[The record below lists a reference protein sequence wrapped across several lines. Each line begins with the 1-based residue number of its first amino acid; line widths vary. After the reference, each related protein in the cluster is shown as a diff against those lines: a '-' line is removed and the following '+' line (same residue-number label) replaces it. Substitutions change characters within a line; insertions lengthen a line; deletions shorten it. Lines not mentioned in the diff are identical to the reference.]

1 MEIFQKIWSTIKIAG
16 ISIARFFKFTSLKIA
31 KTTKTS
37 SIFIWNK
44 IKSPSKLAL
53 VLFYLGFIISIS
65 ATLYLLIV
73 PNTLFVLQYVLYVIS
88 ALALAYFVY
97 TIVIFAPKLKCN
109 ITSLLMQHKFTREFL
124 SNYGFRTF
132 LTSCFSFIFNL
143 AFVIFQGIL
152 AIKSKSYWYASITA
166 YYLLLCFMKGNVFLS
181 KIKDDTKAKQL
192 KTYKSSGI
200 MFILLT
206 IALSGIIVLI
216 YKTNR
221 VFEYAGLAIY
231 VVATYTFF
239 NLSMSIYNLVKS
251 RKQTSYY
258 VQNLKNVNLAHSV
271 FSLFVLQVALFQ
283 AFSPESNT
291 GFANALTG
299 GVVCLLILTI
309 GILMIVRANKNLKI
323 AYAERTNLSKNL
335 PQTETLTEVEIIN
348 TAENSAKSNKKGEL
362 DE

>member
-1 MEIFQKIWSTIKIAG
+1 MDIFQKIWSAIKIAG
-16 ISIARFFKFTSLKIA
+16 ISIARFFKFISLKIA
-31 KTTKTS
+31 KITKTS

-73 PNTLFVLQYVLYVIS
+73 PNELFVLQYVLYVIS

-109 ITSLLMQHKFTREFL
+109 ITSLLMRHKFTREFL

-231 VVATYTFF
+231 VVAAYTFF

-299 GVVCLLILTI
+299 GAVCMLILTI

-323 AYAERTNLSKNL
+323 AYAENTSLNKNLS
-335 PQTETLTEVEIIN
+335 QTETLTEVEIIN
-348 TAENSAKSNKKGEL
+348 TAENPAKSNKKGEL